1 MSLKVNASRF
11 SDTISSSENRKI
23 KSNLEHKLEK
33 SLYNM
38 FSDNSDFSPGF
49 DCAPLARKVS
59 EFAGDQAVKK
69 SESAYKWV
77 IIKDHASES
86 LKYYL
91 QTDEC
96 LGKGTYGEVYRG
108 FTHDGIPCAIK
119 RGNAKDVEFESLQ
132 ELSIDWAPFSNA
144 GHILAADLDDGI
156 IVIGFADTDL
166 KQAKS
171 SLSDTTSISE
181 NRKIIRNLEHKLD
194 RALYNMFSD
203 DSEFSPDFDCAPL
216 AKKISEFAGDRAVEK
231 TGSAYKWVI
240 IKGHNSESL
249 KYYLQTDELLGK
261 GTYGEVYRG
270 FTHDGIPCAI
280 KFGRIKD
287 VELESLQELS
297 AKCSRRSNVCQLL
310 AADLGEG
317 IGDGIIVME
326 LADTD
331 LKKAKSSL
339 TEKEL
344 RILFRGI
351 LSAMNEI
358 ASNKITHSDLK
369 PANILLM
376 KREDYFS
383 AKIGDFGLSIKNSG
397 EFSAGTRWYYSPEI
411 FRYLSLNEE
420 ISPDQIP
427 KIDIWAAM
435 MVFAEVGYDML
446 SLEFQDRFN
455 EYTDILRFE
464 MDEAVSKKE
473 FLRNMALEFKKG
485 GSYSGSDGL
494 FSDLEAQTPLDSL
507 IQAMAMINPD
517 KRIAAQEALNLF
529 DGLFTSRP
537 PSSPDLDISDEFS
550 SEDLLSKSD
559 F

>member
-1 MSLKVNASRF
+1 MSLKVNARQF
-11 SDTISSSENRKI
+11 SDTISSSENTKI

-49 DCAPLARKVS
+49 DCAPLAKKVS

-69 SESAYKWV
+69 SESAYRWV
-77 IIKDHASES
+77 IVKDDNSQS
-86 LKYYL
+86 LKY
-91 QTDEC
+91 
-96 LGKGTYGEVYRG
+96 
-108 FTHDGIPCAIK
+108 F
-119 RGNAKDVEFESLQ
+119 
-132 ELSIDWAPFSNA
+132 
-144 GHILAADLDDGI
+144 
-156 IVIGFADTDL
+156 
-166 KQAKS
+166 
-171 SLSDTTSISE
+171 
-181 NRKIIRNLEHKLD
+181 
-194 RALYNMFSD
+194 
-203 DSEFSPDFDCAPL
+203 
-216 AKKISEFAGDRAVEK
+216 
-231 TGSAYKWVI
+231 
-240 IKGHNSESL
+240 
-249 KYYLQTDELLGK
+249 LQTDELLGK

-270 FTHDGIPCAI
+270 FTHEGIPCAI
-280 KFGRIKD
+280 KLGRIKE

-297 AKCSRRSNVCQLL
+297 TKCSRHSNICQLL
-310 AADLGEG
+310 AADLGKG
-317 IGDGIIVME
+317 IGDGILVME

-331 LKKAKSSL
+331 LKQAKSSL

-351 LSAMNEI
+351 LCAMNEI
-358 ASNKITHSDLK
+358 ASNEITHSDLK

-397 EFSAGTRWYYSPEI
+397 QFSAGTRWYYSPEI
-411 FRYLSLNEE
+411 FCYLSLNED
-420 ISPDQIP
+420 ILPDQIP
-427 KIDIWAAM
+427 KIDIWSAM

-446 SLEFQDRFN
+446 SVEFQDRFN
-455 EYTDILRFE
+455 QYTDILRFE
-464 MDEAVSKKE
+464 MDQAVSKKE
-473 FLRNMALEFKKG
+473 FLLNMALEFKMG

-537 PSSPDLDISDEFS
+537 PSSPDLDISDDFS
-550 SEDLLSKSD
+550 SEDLLS
-559 F
+559 